1 MCGVPSL
8 SAAAKETEKSY
19 TRLYNYDELAQRYL
33 SENEEAQS
41 EYPNGAFMFP
51 LSSSQLKQNELYA
64 VAVFREGGT
73 KGEASITVKS
83 VDMTAQYGVDYELFL
98 DNKNISSP
106 VEGEANPYYDMEE
119 YSFIA
124 THAQSEVVYASNNEE
139 NTHQV
144 RKDASEY
151 NDYLLNEVMP
161 TSSEFTLNFAD
172 GENSKTIFI
181 QTLQKDEVTANLEFT
196 LNLCNPEGGFN
207 REPAVYCQN
216 RRNF

>member
-64 VAVFREGGT
+64 VEVFREGGT

-98 DNKNISSP
+98 DNKNISLP

-124 THAQSEVVYASNNEE
+124 THTQSEVVYASNNEE
-139 NTHQV
+139 NTQPSVSKGNGAHTDGDAGVMQTGRITMTIIILIILASAAV
-144 RKDASEY
+144 VFFLRK
-151 NDYLLNEVMP
+151 
-161 TSSEFTLNFAD
+161 
-172 GENSKTIFI
+172 
-181 QTLQKDEVTANLEFT
+181 
-196 LNLCNPEGGFN
+196 
-207 REPAVYCQN
+207 
-216 RRNF
+216 RRNGN